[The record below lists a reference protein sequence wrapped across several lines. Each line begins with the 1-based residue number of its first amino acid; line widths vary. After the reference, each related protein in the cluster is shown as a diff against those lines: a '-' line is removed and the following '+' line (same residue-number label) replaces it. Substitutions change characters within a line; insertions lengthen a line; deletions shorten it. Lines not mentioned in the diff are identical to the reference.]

1 MDVGGEAGH
10 RAGRAAA
17 LRRGL
22 LQLDD
27 PVCRH
32 LPEFGVGGKDAVTIR
47 HVLTHT
53 GGFPAVAVQWSD
65 APWDEILAE
74 ICATPLSANWVPG
87 ERAAYHIAS
96 GWYVLAELIRRRDG
110 REYPRYVREAIFEPL
125 GMHDSWIGMPRD
137 RHRAYGDRI
146 APMHATELEPIP
158 HPYWPWAGSADAC
171 ALCRP
176 GGSAWGPAR
185 ELGRFY
191 EALLAGGARE
201 DARILPPEL
210 VALMTARQT
219 RAMLDETFQVP
230 LDRGLGVVID
240 SKRYGVGSA
249 WFGTHCSEQ
258 TYGHGGYR
266 CAIAFADPAHGLAA
280 AVVFN
285 GMPTDEAHA
294 ARARAV
300 VDALYRDL
308 GLASRED
315 RLPAGSPPCR
325 VCSKGAARRSRRSI
339 AARSTRHGAEAG
351 YPVALLRQARAGGAG
366 LRNDR
371 VDEIGGEG
379 LARVAGRQLPMNG
392 GWIE

>member
-1 MDVGGEAGH
+1 MTATGGDRRDMRRTVAAIERGLDERLHIGAQVYASLDGTVCADFATGEARRGVPL
-10 RAGRAAA
+10 APDSLMLWMSAVKPVIGVAV
-17 LRRGL
+17 LQLCQRGL

-32 LPEFGVGGKDAVTIR
+32 LPEFGAGGKDAVTIR

-65 APWDEILAE
+65 APWEAILAE
-74 ICATPLSANWVPG
+74 ICAAPLSADWVPG
-87 ERAAYHIAS
+87 QRAAYHIAS
-96 GWYVLAELIRRRDG
+96 GWYVLAEVIRRRDG
-110 REYPRYVREAIFEPL
+110 REYSRYVREAIFEPL

-137 RHRAYGDRI
+137 RYRAYGNRV
-146 APMHATELEPIP
+146 APMHATEYDPIP

-201 DARILPPEL
+201 DVRILPPEL
-210 VALMTARQT
+210 VAAMTARQS
-219 RAMLDETFQVP
+219 RGMLDETFQVP

-240 SKRYGVGSA
+240 SKRYGAGSA
-249 WFGTHCSEQ
+249 WFGTRCSEQ
-258 TYGHGGYR
+258 TYGHGGHR
-266 CAIAFADPAHGLAA
+266 CAIAFADPECRLAA

-294 ARARAV
+294 KRARAV
-300 VDALYRDL
+300 VNALYLDL
-308 GLASRED
+308 GLAGRTQPS
-315 RLPAGSPPCR
+315 
-325 VCSKGAARRSRRSI
+325 
-339 AARSTRHGAEAG
+339 
-351 YPVALLRQARAGGAG
+351 QA
-366 LRNDR
+366 
-371 VDEIGGEG
+371 
-379 LARVAGRQLPMNG
+379 
-392 GWIE
+392 